1 MAGIER
7 LELEW
12 QVFYVAFAAHG
23 RGGVMVCEVGVN
35 PCEVGLGIFTWII
48 VWLDLFPSVPQ
59 AIVFRFAEGVSEF
72 Y

>member
-23 RGGVMVCEVGVN
+23 RGGVMVVKLAQREGVN
-35 PCEVGLGIFTWII
+35 PNEVIGLACG
-48 VWLDLFPSVPQ
+48 L
-59 AIVFRFAEGVSEF
+59 
-72 Y
+72 